1 MEVRRPDGR
10 QAGAWWR
17 GSRFCDIHSIMR
29 AVVID
34 EYGGPD
40 EVSVQDLPDPR
51 PGPGEVVVR
60 VAAAALNR
68 LDIWTLSGSLG
79 FPLEFPHI
87 LGADAAGEIDVLGE
101 GVKALRRGAKV
112 MVNPG
117 LSCGEC
123 ELCRAGEQSEC
134 PNFKLLGEHVPGT
147 FAEKIKVPVQNVW
160 PFPSHL
166 PWAEAASLGI
176 TFTTAYRMLYSQ
188 GRLRPGEWA
197 LITGIG
203 GGLALSLLQL
213 ARPVAGRIFVTSS
226 SPDKLARAGELGADE
241 GIDYTAED
249 VGKAVRRI
257 TGKRGVDAVFDSAG
271 GPSLEANLRCLR
283 PGGRV
288 VIAGVTGGPQAEI
301 DLRRI
306 FWSQLS
312 VIGATMGSHRDVS
325 DMLRAVAGGRL
336 RPMIDRT
343 FPFERA
349 SEAFSYLESG
359 ERFGKVVLEFGSGG

>member
-1 MEVRRPDGR
+1 MK
-10 QAGAWWR
+10 
-17 GSRFCDIHSIMR
+17 
-29 AVVID
+29 AVIIE
-34 EYGGPD
+34 EYGGAD
-40 EVSVQDLPDPR
+40 KVSVRDLPEPE
-51 PGPGEVVVR
+51 PGPGEVVVS

-68 LDIWTLSGSLG
+68 LDVWTLGGSLG
-79 FPLEFPHI
+79 LPLEFPHV
-87 LGADAAGEIDVLGE
+87 LGADAAGEIDGVGE
-101 GVKALRRGAKV
+101 GVKGLRRGAKV

-123 ELCRAGEQSEC
+123 ELCRAGEQSQC

-147 FAEKIKVPVQNVW
+147 FAEKIKVPVQNVF

-166 PWAEAASLGI
+166 LWAEAASLGI

-188 GRLRPGEWA
+188 AKFRPGEWA

-226 SPDKLARAGELGADE
+226 SGGKLAKAAELGADE
-241 GIDYTAED
+241 GIDYTSED
-249 VGKAVRRI
+249 VAKAVRRL

-271 GPSLEANLRCLR
+271 GPSLDANLRSLR

-288 VIAGVTGGPQAEI
+288 VLAGVTGGPRTEI
-301 DLRRI
+301 DLRRV

-312 VIGATMGSHRDVS
+312 VIGATMGSHKDVS
-325 DMLRAVAGGRL
+325 DMLRTVAGDKL
-336 RPMIDRT
+336 RPKVDRT

-349 SEAFSYLESG
+349 SEAFSYLESQD
-359 ERFGKVVLEFGSGG
+359 RFGKVVLEFVRGG

>member
-1 MEVRRPDGR
+1 MK
-10 QAGAWWR
+10 
-17 GSRFCDIHSIMR
+17 

-34 EYGGPD
+34 QYGGAD
-40 EVSVQDLPDPR
+40 EVSVQDLPDPE
-51 PGPGEVVVR
+51 PGPGEVVIR

-68 LDIWTLSGSLG
+68 LDLWTLSGSLG
-79 FPLEFPHI
+79 FPIDFPHV
-87 LGADAAGEIDVLGE
+87 LGADAAGEIDGLGE
-101 GVKALRRGAKV
+101 GVNGLRRGARV

-134 PNFKLLGEHVPGT
+134 PDFKLLGEHVPGT
-147 FAEKIKVPVQNVW
+147 FAEKIKVPVQNVF

-166 PWAEAASLGI
+166 SWAEAASLGI
-176 TFTTAYRMLYSQ
+176 TFTTAYRMLFSQ
-188 GRLRPGEWA
+188 GHFRPGEWA

-226 SPDKLARAGELGADE
+226 SPDKLARAGDLGADE

-249 VGKAVRRI
+249 VGKAVRRL

-271 GPSLEANLRCLR
+271 GASLDANLRSVR

-288 VIAGVTGGPQAEI
+288 VIAGATGGPKAEI

-312 VIGATMGSHRDVS
+312 IIGATMGSHRNVS
-325 DMLRAVAGGRL
+325 DMLRAVAGGKL
-336 RPMIDRT
+336 VPKVDRT
-343 FPFERA
+343 FPFESA
-349 SEAFSYLESG
+349 SEAFSYLESQD
-359 ERFGKVVLEFGSGG
+359 RFGKVVLEFGSGG

>member
-1 MEVRRPDGR
+1 
-10 QAGAWWR
+10 
-17 GSRFCDIHSIMR
+17 MR

-34 EYGGPD
+34 EYGGP
-40 EVSVQDLPDPR
+40 EKVSVQDLPDPH

-79 FPLEFPHI
+79 FPIEFPHI
-87 LGADAAGEIDVLGE
+87 LGADAAGEIDGVGE
-101 GVKALRRGAKV
+101 GVTGLRRGAKV

-117 LSCGEC
+117 LSCGAC
-123 ELCRAGEQSEC
+123 ELCLAGEQSEC

-147 FAEKIKVPVQNVW
+147 FAEKIKVPFQNVF

-166 PWAEAASLGI
+166 SWAEAASLGI
-176 TFTTAYRMLYSQ
+176 TFATAYRMLYAQ
-188 GRLRPGEWA
+188 GRFRPGEWA

-213 ARPVAGRIFVTSS
+213 ARPVAGKIFVTSS
-226 SPDKLARAGELGADE
+226 SLDKLTRAGDLGADE

-249 VGKAVRRI
+249 VGKAVRRL

-271 GPSLEANLRCLR
+271 GPSLDANLRCLR

-288 VIAGVTGGPQAEI
+288 VIAGVTGGPKVEI

-325 DMLRAVAGGRL
+325 DMLRAVAGGKL
-336 RPMIDRT
+336 RPKVDRT

-349 SEAFSYLESG
+349 SEAFLHLESQD
-359 ERFGKVVLEFGSGG
+359 RFGKVVLEFATGG

>member
-1 MEVRRPDGR
+1 
-10 QAGAWWR
+10 
-17 GSRFCDIHSIMR
+17 MR

-40 EVSVQDLPDPR
+40 RVSVQDLPEPE

-68 LDIWTLSGSLG
+68 LDVWTLSGSLAL
-79 FPLEFPHI
+79 PIEFPHI
-87 LGADAAGEIDVLGE
+87 LGADAAGEVEVLGE
-101 GVKALRRGAKV
+101 GVRGFRRGAKV

-147 FAEKIKVPVQNVW
+147 FAEKIKVPAQNVF

-166 PWAEAASLGI
+166 SWAEAASLGI
-176 TFTTAYRMLYSQ
+176 TFTTAYRMLYPQ
-188 GRLRPGEWA
+188 GHIRSGEWV

-203 GGLALSLLQL
+203 GGLALSLFQL

-226 SPDKLARAGELGADE
+226 SPDKLARAAELGADE

-249 VGKAVRRI
+249 VGKALRRL
-257 TGKRGVDAVFDSAG
+257 TGRRGVDAVFDSAG
-271 GPSLEANLRCLR
+271 GASLDANLRCLR
-283 PGGRV
+283 PGGRL
-288 VIAGVTGGPQAEI
+288 VIAGVTSGPKAEI

-325 DMLRAVAGGRL
+325 DMLRAVAGGVVH
-336 RPMIDRT
+336 PIVDRT
-343 FPFERA
+343 FPSERA
-349 SEAFSYLESG
+349 SDAFSYLESQD
-359 ERFGKVVLEFGSGG
+359 RFGKVVLEFGSGV

>member
-1 MEVRRPDGR
+1 M
-10 QAGAWWR
+10 WR
-17 GSRFCDIHSIMR
+17 VPVFWVIHSSMK

-34 EYGGPD
+34 EYGGP
-40 EVSVQDLPDPR
+40 EKISVEDLPEPR
-51 PGPGEVVVR
+51 PGSGEVVVR

-68 LDIWTLSGSLG
+68 LDVWTLSGSLG
-79 FPLEFPHI
+79 LPIEFPHI
-87 LGADAAGEIDVLGE
+87 LGADAAGVIDEVGP
-101 GVKALRRGAKV
+101 GVRGLRKGAEV

-134 PNFKLLGEHVPGT
+134 PHFKILGEHVPGT
-147 FAEKIKVPVQNVW
+147 FAEKIAVPAQNVF

-166 PWAEAASLGI
+166 SWPEAASLGI
-176 TFTTAYRMLYSQ
+176 TFTTAYRMLFAQ
-188 GRLRPGEWA
+188 GRFLPGEWA

-213 ARPVAGRIFVTSS
+213 VRPVAGRVFVTSS
-226 SPDKLARAGELGADE
+226 SSHKLAGATDLGADE

-249 VGKAVRRI
+249 VGKAVRRL

-271 GPSLEANLRCLR
+271 GASLDANLRCLR
-283 PGGRV
+283 PGGRL
-288 VIAGVTGGPQAEI
+288 VIAGVTGGPRTEI

-312 VIGATMGSHRDVS
+312 IIGATMGSHRDVS
-325 DMLRAVAGGRL
+325 DMLRAVAGSRL
-336 RPMIDRT
+336 HPKVDRT
-343 FPFERA
+343 FPFDA
-349 SEAFSYLESG
+349 APEAFAYLESQD
-359 ERFGKVVLEFGSGG
+359 RFGKVVLAFDPAKD